1 MSAAATGTSGF
12 RKLGLDGAFEFVPTR
27 FNDNRGVFEE
37 TYNRGL
43 WRSVGVE
50 IDFVQDNRSVSVS
63 PYTLRGLH
71 FQRPPFAQAKLV
83 RVGRGRI
90 LDVLVDLRATSPT
103 YGSHVAIELSAERG
117 NQVLIP
123 AGFAHAFLTLTS
135 DTEVLYKT
143 SAFYSRAHDGGI
155 RWDDP
160 ALDITWP
167 LDGHTPIL
175 SAKDEAL
182 PLLAEIEAPFP

>member
-1 MSAAATGTSGF
+1 VTASSGF
-12 RKLGLDGAFEFVPTR
+12 RQLPLEGAFEFVPTR
-27 FNDNRGVFEE
+27 YPDSRGVFEE
-37 TYNRGL
+37 TYNRAL

-50 IDFVQDNRSVSVS
+50 TEFVQDNRSVSVGQF
-63 PYTLRGLH
+63 TLRGLH

-90 LDVLVDLRATSPT
+90 LDVLVDLRRASAT
-103 YGSHVAIELSAERG
+103 YGRHVGIEVSAEAG
-117 NQVLIP
+117 NQVLVP
-123 AGFAHAFLTLTS
+123 AGFAHAFLTLVP
-135 DTEVLYKT
+135 DTEVLYKV
-143 SAFYSRAHDGGI
+143 SAPYSKAHDGGI

-167 LDGHTPIL
+167 LDGASPIL

-182 PLLAEIEAPFP
+182 PLLADIPAPFP